1 MLSKLGKKDLLEAR
15 VRIKDM
21 VHQTPVVFSSSVNDL
36 VGCRILFK
44 CENFQKA
51 GAFKIRG
58 ASNAILS
65 LSRDELS
72 KGIATH
78 SSGNHAQAV
87 ALAASRRNT
96 KAYIVMPKNSSNV
109 KVEAVKGYGGEIT
122 WSDPDLCS
130 REDTLDLVKNQTG
143 ATFVHPYDDD
153 RIIAGQ
159 STCMQEFLEQ
169 ANNELDAVFAP
180 IGGGGLMS
188 GTALAVKHF
197 SPEVEVYG
205 AEPRLAGDAYE
216 AVKLGKWVP
225 AKPPTTVADGLRTAL
240 GRRNFEI
247 IRKEVSE
254 IFLVEEEEIL
264 DAMRLIWERMKII
277 IEPSCAVPVAAL
289 IRNKEKFVGR
299 TVGII
304 LSGGNVDLGKLG
316 QYFRG

>member
-1 MLSKLGKKDLLEAR
+1 MISNLQKKDLTDAR
-15 VRIKDM
+15 ERIKDL
-21 VHQTPVVFSSSVNDL
+21 VHKTPVVFSRSINDL
-36 VGCRILFK
+36 AGCRIFFK

-65 LSRDELS
+65 LSKKELE

-87 ALAASRRNT
+87 ALAAGNRNAR
-96 KAYIVMPKNSSNV
+96 AYIVMPKDSSKV
-109 KVEAVKGYGGEIT
+109 KVDAVKGYGGEIT

-130 REDTLDLVKNQTG
+130 REDTLDLVINQTG
-143 ATFVHPYDDD
+143 ATFIHPYDDD

-159 STCMQEFLEQ
+159 STCAQEFIEQ
-169 ANNELDAVFAP
+169 CDHELDVMMAP

-188 GTALAVKHF
+188 GTALAAKNF
-197 SPEVEVYG
+197 SPNTKIYG
-205 AEPRLAGDAYE
+205 AEPTLAGDAYE
-216 AVKLGKWVP
+216 AMKLGKWVP
-225 AKPPTTVADGLRTAL
+225 AKPPITVADGLRTAL

-247 IRKEVSE
+247 ISKGVKE

-264 DAMRLIWERMKII
+264 DAMRLVWERMKII

-289 IRNKEKFVGR
+289 FKNKEKFTGKN
-299 TVGII
+299 VGII
-304 LSGGNVDLGKLG
+304 LSGGNVDLDKVGDLFKS
-316 QYFRG
+316 

>member
-36 VGCRILFK
+36 IGCRILFK

-87 ALAASRRNT
+87 ALAASCRNA

-169 ANNELDAVFAP
+169 TNNELDAVFAP

-205 AEPRLAGDAYE
+205 AEPRLAGDAHE

-247 IRKEVSE
+247 IREEVSE

-316 QYFRG
+316 QYFRD